1 MADTKHPILA
11 SDGWPFFLG
20 GLLVLFFAL
29 KFQQWWLVF
38 LCGLYFVTAFLLFRD
53 PHRTVPSIPL
63 AVVSPVDGK
72 VEILECLQEGLLKR
86 EAIYLKIKLYK
97 SGAYTTRS
105 PTEGKIMSLNDAES
119 GSRLVETHGLW
130 VRTDENDDVV
140 MLLRGSGYKSLYPA
154 VANIRYGE
162 RVGQGDRI
170 GLNRLAD
177 YVELYLPADAKL
189 LVGLGDKVYAASSV
203 LAEYQHKSEE
213 PEPNE

>member
-1 MADTKHPILA
+1 M
-11 SDGWPFFLG
+11 
-20 GLLVLFFAL
+20 
-29 KFQQWWLVF
+29 
-38 LCGLYFVTAFLLFRD
+38 
-53 PHRTVPSIPL
+53 
-63 AVVSPVDGK
+63 
-72 VEILECLQEGLLKR
+72 LKR
-86 EAIYLKIKLYK
+86 EALYLRIKLNK

-154 VANIRYGE
+154 VADISYGE

-177 YVELYLPADAKL
+177 YAELYLAADVKL
-189 LVGLGDKVYAASSV
+189 LVGLGDKVNAASSV
-203 LAEYQHKSEE
+203 LAEYQHKSIETDS
-213 PEPNE
+213 NEQ